1 MTDYD
6 GQGRPVGSKFYSL
19 GQYQWETTTAYPG
32 ADETDVTPPPGG
44 TATSAFTDALGQTTA
59 SWAYDDSATPTGKAS
74 DARVT
79 SYTYTPGGQ
88 AATVADSA
96 GNKWTY
102 GYNLLGQLATQTD
115 PDAGTTTY
123 AYDPDGNQISSTD
136 PRGQT
141 LSYTYDALN
150 RKTAEYSGS
159 VSPADE
165 LASWTYDTLA
175 KGQVTSS
182 ASYAG
187 GASGPAYTEAITGY
201 NDAYQPTGTSL
212 TIPAAEGS
220 LAGTYTT
227 ADTYSPVTN
236 ELKTT
241 AYSADG
247 GLPAE
252 TVHYSYDAEG
262 LVSSIGG
269 AAPYLDTIIYDP
281 FGNVQRTT
289 TGLNGSQLSVTSAYD
304 AGTQRLLQTTDNAQ
318 TASSAVD
325 TTNYTY
331 DDSGAVTSAS
341 DAQNTGQTDTQCFA
355 YNDLSELTTAW
366 TDTAGT
372 STAPAPSAGGIGGC
386 DTATPSASTIG
397 GPSPYWESWTYDPL
411 GDRTSETTHNTAGDT
426 ADNQT
431 QTLAYPGADGTTQ
444 ASQPNAVSAVATT
457 GPGGTTNTTYA
468 YNPAGDTTGRTS
480 TSTGASPPAGLDQT
494 FTYNPQDQVSSVTTT
509 SGGTAQTS
517 DYLYDA
523 DGNLLIQRDP
533 GTTTLYLDNG
543 AEELQLNTSANTVSG
558 TRYYSEPDG
567 TTVVRSSAGPLTYEL
582 GNQQGTSTETIN
594 AATLAVTRRYYD
606 PYGNPRGSVPSSWA
620 DNRGFLNQP
629 ADATTGLD
637 LLGARQYDPVTG
649 RFLSVDSVFE
659 AGDPR
664 QMGGYS
670 YAADNP
676 ASGSDPEGTM
686 FVGAGGG
693 VCGMRAQ
700 ACTGGGGGSGGGGSG
715 GGGSGGGGSQ
725 LGTGCWEPGGEY
737 ICGAPGSS
745 SVAPALTAPSFT
757 PPKPTVQGGRLADPY
772 TCGRIGTGCSP
783 IPASSKGDSL
793 RAFARKAAQVVG
805 NVIGVNAI
813 MQCWRHASLG
823 TCSTA
828 LLVIGMDV
836 SELATFGADAPW
848 VTAADTTIDATVD
861 ASAEVGGDGISA
873 ASNGTDDVGNDA
885 ATSCSLNSFT
895 GSTRVLLADGK
906 TIPIDRV
913 SVGDKVLATDPIADV
928 SASRP
933 VTGLIVHSGPRT
945 MTAVTLAGGAT
956 IVATD
961 HHLFWD
967 ATAGAF
973 IDKVAAVD
981 TKTGKNQAETVT
993 AVLVHHDTD
1002 LYNLAVRSD
1011 GRTEIIHTTS
1021 NHLFWDPYQHQWISS
1036 NKLANG
1042 ERLLT
1047 ANGAPATVV
1056 GGSVPAVHDGWMWDL
1071 TVPGN
1076 NDHDFYVL
1084 AVQASGDAH
1093 VLDAIA
1099 ESTPIL
1105 VHNDSCGP
1113 GEQYVYRAVKSDE
1126 LEQIQSTRQYAN
1138 IPGQE
1143 VKFFSTTPEG
1153 AAQYAKA
1160 AYGRLPDEGAYTL
1173 TRGVIPSSAIS
1184 PLSMIDS
1191 LADGGGGIEAF
1202 ALTEEEM
1209 SQIGRVRIL
1218 PYMPVP

>member
-1 MTDYD
+1 MT
-6 GQGRPVGSKFYSL
+6 
-19 GQYQWETTTAYPG
+19 
-32 ADETDVTPPPGG
+32 
-44 TATSAFTDALGQTTA
+44 
-59 SWAYDDSATPTGKAS
+59 
-74 DARVT
+74 
-79 SYTYTPGGQ
+79 
-88 AATVADSA
+88 
-96 GNKWTY
+96 
-102 GYNLLGQLATQTD
+102 
-115 PDAGTTTY
+115 
-123 AYDPDGNQISSTD
+123 
-136 PRGQT
+136 
-141 LSYTYDALN
+141 
-150 RKTAEYSGS
+150 
-159 VSPADE
+159 
-165 LASWTYDTLA
+165 
-175 KGQVTSS
+175 
-182 ASYAG
+182 
-187 GASGPAYTEAITGY
+187 
-201 NDAYQPTGTSL
+201 
-212 TIPAAEGS
+212 
-220 LAGTYTT
+220 
-227 ADTYSPVTN
+227 
-236 ELKTT
+236 
-241 AYSADG
+241 
-247 GLPAE
+247 
-252 TVHYSYDAEG
+252 
-262 LVSSIGG
+262 
-269 AAPYLDTIIYDP
+269 
-281 FGNVQRTT
+281 
-289 TGLNGSQLSVTSAYD
+289 
-304 AGTQRLLQTTDNAQ
+304 
-318 TASSAVD
+318 
-325 TTNYTY
+325 
-331 DDSGAVTSAS
+331 
-341 DAQNTGQTDTQCFA
+341 
-355 YNDLSELTTAW
+355 
-366 TDTAGT
+366 
-372 STAPAPSAGGIGGC
+372 
-386 DTATPSASTIG
+386 
-397 GPSPYWESWTYDPL
+397 
-411 GDRTSETTHNTAGDT
+411 
-426 ADNQT
+426 
-431 QTLAYPGADGTTQ
+431 
-444 ASQPNAVSAVATT
+444 
-457 GPGGTTNTTYA
+457 
-468 YNPAGDTTGRTS
+468 
-480 TSTGASPPAGLDQT
+480 
-494 FTYNPQDQVSSVTTT
+494 
-509 SGGTAQTS
+509 
-517 DYLYDA
+517 
-523 DGNLLIQRDP
+523 
-533 GTTTLYLDNG
+533 
-543 AEELQLNTSANTVSG
+543 
-558 TRYYSEPDG
+558 
-567 TTVVRSSAGPLTYEL
+567 
-582 GNQQGTSTETIN
+582 
-594 AATLAVTRRYYD
+594 
-606 PYGNPRGSVPSSWA
+606 
-620 DNRGFLNQP
+620 
-629 ADATTGLD
+629 
-637 LLGARQYDPVTG
+637 
-649 RFLSVDSVFE
+649 
-659 AGDPR
+659 
-664 QMGGYS
+664 
-670 YAADNP
+670 
-676 ASGSDPEGTM
+676 
-686 FVGAGGG
+686 
-693 VCGMRAQ
+693 
-700 ACTGGGGGSGGGGSG
+700 
-715 GGGSGGGGSQ
+715 
-725 LGTGCWEPGGEY
+725 
-737 ICGAPGSS
+737 
-745 SVAPALTAPSFT
+745 
-757 PPKPTVQGGRLADPY
+757 
-772 TCGRIGTGCSP
+772 
-783 IPASSKGDSL
+783 
-793 RAFARKAAQVVG
+793 
-805 NVIGVNAI
+805 GVNAI